1 MEAQTRAT
9 TEREIGLCAFI
20 PRSLCRLSWFCSSLL
35 RQWQM
40 LLKPAQQGPKAHQSG
55 LTIRIIC
62 KLAGARLHR
71 IPLAP
76 GSKATPTATLIPYIN
91 PISNRLASIPL
102 LTLRDTNARPN
113 TGDKVQPR
121 RAELMGRP
129 VRQRR
134 ILLRRD
140 GVPTCTLADGAL
152 WLGPTTFS
160 ALPRSPAAFV
170 NASRRPVFTASTE
183 SPVYQR
189 GQRRVS

>member
-9 TEREIGLCAFI
+9 TEQEIGLCAFI

-140 GVPTCTLADGAL
+140 GVPTCTLADGSAQRPFRHCRDRKRRL
-152 WLGPTTFS
+152 STLGGG
-160 ALPRSPAAFV
+160 
-170 NASRRPVFTASTE
+170 PVFTASTE

>member
-9 TEREIGLCAFI
+9 TEQEIGLCAFI
-20 PRSLCRLSWFCSSLL
+20 PRSLRRLSWFCSSLL
-35 RQWQM
+35 RRWQM

-55 LTIRIIC
+55 LTMRIIC
-62 KLAGARLHR
+62 KLAGARLQR

-76 GSKATPTATLIPYIN
+76 GSKATPTATPITYIN
-91 PISNRLASIPL
+91 PISNRLASTPL
-102 LTLRDTNARPN
+102 LTLRDTNARQN

-121 RAELMGRP
+121 RADLMGRR

-140 GVPTCTLADGAL
+140 GVPMARPNDLFGIAEIASGVCQRLAAV
-152 WLGPTTFS
+152 PF
-160 ALPRSPAAFV
+160 
-170 NASRRPVFTASTE
+170 SRRRMRAGIS
-183 SPVYQR
+183 R